1 MASEFGGSET
11 SLKKRNQKFR
21 TLNGDGK
28 PLGDRELLLRK
39 KMANP
44 EEDVEEDPD
53 EYGLFDRFS
62 TARKT
67 LNRGKKKDADEDCK
81 SLNDMSLA
89 QDKRS
94 SSLGDWK
101 SRLANKFKK
110 TGTSDQYDL
119 AESGIVNNG
128 QQSYRKTSDELS
140 LLSAPMTEPVRRR
153 NPMATS
159 DSAGA
164 TGGPTRSGSIRGSAS
179 QKVNRPKPSD
189 LNGGRRRVRGG
200 DYDSELVDGK
210 YITSVPIIS
219 VEAEEM
225 DEGNLRPSHRKDQGP
240 ASKGLR
246 DLKKP
251 LTRKNSLIERLSRS
265 SAPRDTA
272 ATDSSSTRRA
282 TSGNVFDRL
291 ATKESNNLNG
301 SRRSLAALQDEKKA
315 SPLSRIKDLT
325 KTLRKSSREEDE
337 HLGDENRNTIRVTS
351 SSRGKS
357 AVAPRDSRKL
367 FHESSPNRK
376 PMTNL
381 SANDSASRNSISS
394 STRSLHQQRSASP
407 RVTNRSSLATT
418 GKNEMQ

>member
-1 MASEFGGSET
+1 
-11 SLKKRNQKFR
+11 
-21 TLNGDGK
+21 
-28 PLGDRELLLRK
+28 
-39 KMANP
+39 MANP
-44 EEDVEEDPD
+44 EAEDVVVEDPD
-53 EYGLFDRFS
+53 ELGLFDRFS

-67 LNRGKKKDADEDCK
+67 LNRGRKKDADEDCK
-81 SLNDMSLA
+81 SLNDMSL

-110 TGTSDQYDL
+110 SGNHDQYDL
-119 AESGIVNNG
+119 ADSGIVNDG
-128 QQSYRKTSDELS
+128 QQVYRKTSDELS
-140 LLSAPMTEPVRRR
+140 LLTAPMTEPVRRK
-153 NPMATS
+153 NPLITS
-159 DSAGA
+159 DSIRGGSS
-164 TGGPTRSGSIRGSAS
+164 GGPTRTGSIRGSSSSATAAAG
-179 QKVNRPKPSD
+179 KVNRPKPSD
-189 LNGGRRRVRGG
+189 LNGGRRKMRGG

-219 VEAEEM
+219 VDTEEM

-265 SAPRDTA
+265 STPRESAGGGGDS
-272 ATDSSSTRRA
+272 SSSTRRA

-291 ATKESNNLNG
+291 AKEGNSGSNNGLNG
-301 SRRSLAALQDEKKA
+301 SRRSLATLQDEKKA

-325 KTLRKSSREEDE
+325 KSMRRSSREEDDYH
-337 HLGDENRNTIRVTS
+337 HLGDENRNTIRS
-351 SSRGKS
+351 SSTARGKS

-367 FHESSPNRK
+367 FHEPSPQRK

-407 RVTNRSSLATT
+407 RTTNRSSLAAT
-418 GKNEMQ
+418 GEEESI